1 MSTDK
6 FDLFEV
12 FVRTAEHGSF
22 SQVAKELG
30 VEPSTISR
38 KIKKLETHIKQS
50 LIQRDSHEFALT
62 EAGHRFLSEA
72 TDLLNRWHRMEDR
85 YRGAEQSMAGTL
97 KVIAPV
103 GLGQYV
109 LTESAVAFQKQYPDM
124 RLTWILEDEAV
135 KFSETGCDLWIRLG
149 DHDDASLDSRKLGMT
164 QRTLVA
170 APELIENKLIKNAA
184 CVEKL
189 PCVALDPIDGGQIQ
203 LTSIKSQQTRHIL
216 PDVVLSTNNFFAMHT
231 AITEGMGFGVLP
243 HWFVD
248 NDLQTGK
255 LIEILP
261 DWEPRSLSINAVF
274 LPQRYQS
281 VRIGTFVEH
290 ISLSLK
296 ATPGVR
302 VITQQ
307 KVLSIRQT

>member
-12 FVRTAEHGSF
+12 FARTAENGSF
-22 SQVAKELG
+22 SQAAKELG

-38 KIKKLETHIKQS
+38 KIKKLEKHIKQS

-62 EAGHRFLSEA
+62 ETGHRFLSEA

-85 YRGAEQSMAGTL
+85 YRGAEQSMSGAL
-97 KVIAPV
+97 KVIAPI
-103 GLGQYV
+103 GLGQHV
-109 LTESAVAFQKQYPDM
+109 LTESTVEFQKLYPEM
-124 RLTWILEDEAV
+124 RLTWILRDESV

-149 DHDDASLDSRKLGMT
+149 DHDDSSLDCRKLAIT

-170 APELIENKLIKNAA
+170 APELVRSKSIKNAA

-203 LTSIKSQQTRHIL
+203 LTSMKSQQARYIY

-231 AITEGMGFGVLP
+231 SIINGLGFGVLP
-243 HWFVD
+243 HWYVND
-248 NDLQTGK
+248 DLQTGRLTK
-255 LIEILP
+255 ILP
-261 DWEPRSLSINAVF
+261 EWQPRSLSINAVF
-274 LPQRYQS
+274 LPERYRS
-281 VRIGTFVEH
+281 IRIGTFVEH
-290 ISLSLK
+290 ISSTLK
-296 ATPGVR
+296 ATPGIR
-302 VITQQ
+302 VFSQ
-307 KVLSIRQT
+307 KKVMSIR

>member
-12 FVRTAEHGSF
+12 FVRTAENGSF
-22 SQVAKELG
+22 SQAAKELN

-38 KIKKLETHIKQS
+38 KLKKLETHIKQS
-50 LIQRDSHEFALT
+50 LIQRDSHDFALT

-85 YRGAEQSMAGTL
+85 YRGAEQSMSGTL

-103 GLGQYV
+103 GLGQHV
-109 LTESAVAFQKQYPDM
+109 LTKSVVSFQKQYPDI
-124 RLTWILEDEAV
+124 RLTWILQDETV
-135 KFSETGCDLWIRLG
+135 KLAETGCDLWIRLC
-149 DHDDASLDSRKLGMT
+149 DHDDESLDSRKLALI
-164 QRTLVA
+164 QSTLVA
-170 APELIENKLIKNAA
+170 APELIENRSIQNAA
-184 CVEKL
+184 CIEKL
-189 PCVALDPIDGGQIQ
+189 PCVALDPVDGGQIQ
-203 LTSIKSQQTRHIL
+203 LTSVRSQQTRNVL
-216 PDVVLSTNNFFAMHT
+216 PDVVLSTNNFFALHT
-231 AITEGMGFGVLP
+231 AIVNGMGFGILP

-248 NDLQTGK
+248 NDLQAGK

-261 DWEPRSLSINAVF
+261 DWQPRSLAINAVF

-281 VRIGTFVEH
+281 VRIGTFLEH
-290 ISLSLK
+290 ISSSLK

-302 VITQQ
+302 VISQR
-307 KVLSIRQT
+307 KVLSIR